1 MSWTDERIERLKKL
15 WSEGLSASQIAA
27 ELGGVTRNAVIGK
40 VHRLHLSG
48 RVKTSSASTQRSRKT
63 VRPVARS
70 GSGGGGGGGGGSV
83 TTTTQRVVTTRG
95 NLQVVQNV
103 EVEEVVAY
111 RPTAEVVVPISRR
124 ISIMELREGTCR
136 WPLGDPLDP
145 DFVFCGGDCD
155 VGKPY
160 CTAHASVAFQPSFD
174 RRRATR

>member
-48 RVKTSSASTQRSRKT
+48 RVKAAATTTQRSRK
-63 VRPVARS
+63 VARPAAAAARPAAR
-70 GSGGGGGGGGGSV
+70 
-83 TTTTQRVVTTRG
+83 TVVTTRG
-95 NLQVVQNV
+95 NLQVVQTM
-103 EVEEVVAY
+103 EAEEMVVY
-111 RPTAEVVVPISRR
+111 RPAEEVVVPISRR

-136 WPLGDPLDP
+136 WPMGDPLAP

-160 CTAHASVAFQPSFD
+160 CGAHANVAYQPSLE
-174 RRRATR
+174 RRRTGGR